1 MITKNKLKKI
11 VEEMRK
17 TKKVFLIGFLILI
30 LAILIVGAILL
41 INKSVKPSLKGVFYF
56 KTEGENSKLFYMVPN
71 KEPEYLLD
79 LPSEEVGTDY
89 YKVPKHS
96 YLSHN
101 GQVLIYFERTKEMP
115 IGTISEEE
123 GLVAYRIFYKPEYID
138 LKTGSIKDIN
148 QDIDSGSL
156 VFSTNDKKI
165 AWIKQVEESTVE
177 ELESKNKKREVWLS
191 DFDGQSAER
200 LAILGEKVILL
211 QRWSGHF
218 IYFWGIQGTGYYS
231 LGRINAENGQVEY
244 LSPQHCSK
252 NLSNCQN
259 FKFSSSGQLF
269 MYEAGSIKED
279 KKTIDLFIESFDNQ
293 KSWQILVENYISDR
307 LWLPDENS
315 IVYTEQVTEKKGELK
330 EKIHLVNLETKE
342 DKEIYSGSYISQL
355 IPNIFGN
362 YLYFLEKETD
372 EKFNLVELNIEK
384 GEARIID
391 SGEYNWLRIFSS
403 Q

>member
-1 MITKNKLKKI
+1 MITKNKLKKV
-11 VEEMRK
+11 VEEIRK
-17 TKKVFLIGFLILI
+17 TKRVFLIGFLILI

-41 INKSVKPSLKGVFYF
+41 INKTIKSSSPGVFYF

-96 YLSHN
+96 YLSHD

-123 GLVAYRIFYKPEYID
+123 GLVAYRIFYKPEYVD
-138 LKTGSIKDIN
+138 LKTGSIKNID

-156 VFSTNDKKI
+156 VFSPNDKKI

-191 DFDGQSAER
+191 DFDGQNAER
-200 LAILGEKVILL
+200 LAILDEKVILL

-231 LGRINAENGQVEY
+231 LGMINAENGQVEY
-244 LSPQHCSK
+244 LSPQHCSE

-279 KKTIDLFIESFDNQ
+279 KKTIDLFVESFDNQ

-315 IVYTEQVTEKKGELK
+315 IIYTEQVTEKKGELK

-355 IPNIFGN
+355 VPNIFGN

-391 SGEYNWLRIFSS
+391 SGEYNWLKIFSS